1 MRVVVADDHRIVR
14 EGISWLL
21 SEQDDIEIVGEAEDG
36 SALLDLL
43 EQTPVDVV
51 LLDVR
56 MPGVGGLEALEK
68 ITSDFPQV
76 RVVMLSMHDEPA
88 YVRRAVELGAAGY
101 LLKKTGSEELAT
113 ALRAVGE
120 GNVYIQGEVTGQLVA
135 SLGNDADEN
144 PQLSP
149 RELQVLQLLADGL
162 ENKQI
167 ARELGISEATV
178 KTYVKGVFQRLEARS
193 RAEAVAN
200 GLRRGL
206 IQ

>member
-1 MRVVVADDHRIVR
+1 MRVVVADDHQIVR

-21 SEQDDIEIVGEAEDG
+21 SEQEDIEIVGEAEDG

-43 EQTPVDVV
+43 REIPVDVV

-68 ITSDFPQV
+68 ITAEFSQV
-76 RVVMLSMHDEPA
+76 SVIMLSMHDEPA

-101 LLKKTGSEELAT
+101 LLKKTGSEELAI

-120 GNVYIQGEVTGQLVA
+120 GKVYIQGEVTDQLVA
-135 SLGNDADEN
+135 SLGGEGEQE
-144 PQLSP
+144 PRLSP
-149 RELQVLQLLADGL
+149 RELQVLKLLADGL

-178 KTYVKGVFQRLEARS
+178 KTYVKGIFERLEARS